1 VPRVEIAER
10 SREWPLVTVAA
21 FAHDDAEQMRRSLD
35 ALLALDYPAVEV
47 AVFDGSQPAVAGVV
61 QEVALATSSRVR
73 LTAAPASLA
82 SLRRPIQDA
91 AGSWIVASGV
101 PWRRVDGL

>member
-47 AVFDGSQPAVAGVV
+47 AVFGNRCGRACK
-61 QEVALATSSRVR
+61 SRVLPVGMR
-73 LTAAPASLA
+73 HPSPHPAEESFETG
-82 SLRRPIQDA
+82 
-91 AGSWIVASGV
+91 AGL
-101 PWRRVDGL
+101 D